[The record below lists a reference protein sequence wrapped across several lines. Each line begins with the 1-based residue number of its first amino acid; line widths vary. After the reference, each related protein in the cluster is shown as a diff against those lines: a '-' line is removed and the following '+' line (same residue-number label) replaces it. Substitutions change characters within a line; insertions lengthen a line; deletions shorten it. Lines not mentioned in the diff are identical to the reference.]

1 MPDVVIRTLQHDGC
15 AVRIAY
21 GALEKATVVEGIGRL
36 VTGLRAMV
44 GGP

>member
-1 MPDVVIRTLQHDGC
+1 MPGSTFGMTDGC
-15 AVRIAY
+15 TVRIAY

-44 GGP
+44 GEP